1 MTFLEELDIVI
12 EKYFS
17 HIIENYN
24 FVLYETNDK
33 GLGALRKY
41 KNDSLKI
48 QVLNDRGIINLNVS
62 SVFDKEDFR
71 DTEIVNSMIELGN
84 LSTVIIGKWEREKIL
99 NKRLEL
105 KEQANLINKNWEL
118 LKRCFDERNYKNT
131 MKQLDIIGIERTKIK
146 LR

>member
-12 EKYFS
+12 EKYIS

-33 GLGALRKY
+33 GMGALRKY

-62 SVFDKEDFR
+62 SVFDKEDFT
-71 DTEIVNSMIELGN
+71 DTEIVNSMIELEN

-118 LKRCFDERNYKNT
+118 LKRYFDEKNYKNT
-131 MKQLDIIGIERTKIK
+131 MKQLEIIGIERTKIQS
-146 LR
+146 R

>member
-17 HIIENYN
+17 HIIENFN

-33 GLGALRKY
+33 GMGALRKY

-71 DTEIVNSMIELGN
+71 DTEIVNSMIELEN
-84 LSTVIIGKWEREKIL
+84 LSTEIIGKWDREKIL

-118 LKRCFDERNYKNT
+118 LKRYFDEKNYKNT
-131 MKQLDIIGIERTKIK
+131 MKQLEIIGIERTKIQS
-146 LR
+146 R